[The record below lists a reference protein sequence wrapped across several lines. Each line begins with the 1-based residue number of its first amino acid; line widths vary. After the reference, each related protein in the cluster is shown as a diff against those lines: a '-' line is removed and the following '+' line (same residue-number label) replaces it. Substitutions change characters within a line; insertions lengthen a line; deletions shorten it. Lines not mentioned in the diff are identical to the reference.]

1 MDVNEFLA
9 RAAEKC
15 GFNRERY
22 SQKNMPADVE
32 NVVVLMFFGDVR
44 SELLI
49 SNLFFERYLDSLTV
63 FLITNL
69 SRRNHEVKYIIRLGK
84 RSRNI

>member
-1 MDVNEFLA
+1 MKLRTQIIERTRIKITGGSYRKVPAQANEKTKNIRLFA
-9 RAAEKC
+9 R
-15 GFNRERY
+15 
-22 SQKNMPADVE
+22 
-32 NVVVLMFFGDVR
+32 
-44 SELLI
+44 LI
-49 SNLFFERYLDSLTV
+49 ERYLDSLTV